1 MAEVRSG
8 SFSTTGYSDSLSPDY
23 YVFSWSL
30 SSQSIVDKTS
40 TITWSV
46 VAAGG
51 STSGYYNTVRERYV
65 TVNGVTKSASDA
77 QVTYNGTTPF
87 SGTTVIKHD
96 SSGKGSFSASCGGAF
111 ERGGSYNSTGSGSW
125 TLPTIARSTTP
136 TFSATSVEMGK
147 SVTITITPAT
157 SSFKHKVTYAFGT
170 LTEQTS
176 GVSIGS
182 NFSAAGNVTVT
193 FTPPTSLGS
202 QIPTATS
209 GTCTVT
215 TYTYTSTGALVGSV
229 TNSITLTIPSYTPT
243 ITSITLTGSNLLSST
258 YVQGKSTVT
267 VNATVGTSYGA
278 TTKSISTV
286 IDGKTYTG
294 FPFTT
299 SVLTSGSKTAQI
311 TFEDTRGKKA
321 TATSSAI
328 TVYDYSLPNISTFTL
343 ARQSDGT
350 TVIATVKGT
359 IASVNS
365 KNAKTVKVTLN
376 GVTNTITASS
386 YTIDATTTFT
396 SVSTDKTFA
405 AKATFTDSYVSV
417 ERESTVPTVAV
428 TMDFYNDG
436 KGIAMGKVAETT
448 DLLDVAWS
456 QRVRK
461 NLTVD
466 GTATVTGKV
475 TAGSVST
482 SGGVS
487 AASVT
492 TTGNATV
499 GGTLGVTG
507 ATSLNKASTITDDVL
522 GILTLKRNHA
532 SNGASIKFQNNTS
545 VLGYIGMTGSANGGL
560 KRWNATDTNTAY
572 TFLDT
577 GNLTNTIKDYITEE
591 GGSGAWWYRKW
602 NNGDMEVFGTLS
614 QTPTSLN
621 NGTNSITASLPVS
634 FVDTSFVVN
643 ITPAKCG
650 LMISAFGDCN
660 SSNDK
665 THTVNSFILSYKYN
679 YSTAYTVNFN
689 VTIVGKWK

>member
-8 SFSTTGYSDSLSPDY
+8 SFETTGYSDAYSPDH

-30 SSQSIVDKTS
+30 SSQSIVDNTS

-77 QVTYNGTTPF
+77 QVSYNGTTPF
-87 SGTTVIKHD
+87 SGTSVIKHD
-96 SSGKGSFSASCGGAF
+96 NSGKGSFSASCGGAF
-111 ERGGSYNSTGSGSW
+111 ESGGSYNSTGSGSW

-136 TFSATSVEMGK
+136 TFSATTVEMGK
-147 SVTITITPAT
+147 SITITLNPAT
-157 SSFKHKVTYAFGT
+157 SSFKHKVSYSFGS
-170 LTEQTS
+170 LADQTT

-182 NFSAAGNVTVT
+182 GFSAAGNVTVT

-202 QIPTATS
+202 QIPNVTS
-209 GTCTVT
+209 GVCKVTCS
-215 TYTYTSTGALVGSV
+215 TYTSAGALVGSV
-229 TNSITLTIPSYTPT
+229 TTNVTLTIPSYTPT
-243 ITSITLTGSNLLSST
+243 VTSIALTGNSLLSST

-267 VNATVGTSYGA
+267 VGATVGTSYGA
-278 TTKSISTV
+278 GTKSITTV

-294 FPFTT
+294 LPFTT
-299 SVLTSGSKTAQI
+299 SALTSGSKTAQI
-311 TFEDTRGKKA
+311 TFVDTRDKSV
-321 TATSSAI
+321 TVTSSAI
-328 TVYDYSLPNISTFTL
+328 TVYDYSLPNITDFTL

-365 KNAKTVKVTLN
+365 KNAKTIKVTLN
-376 GVTNTITASS
+376 GVTNTITSSS
-386 YTIDATTTFT
+386 YTISATTTFT
-396 SVSTDKTFA
+396 GISTDKTFA

-428 TMDFYNDG
+428 TLDFLNDG
-436 KGIAMGKVAETT
+436 KGVAFGKVAETT

-461 NLTVD
+461 NLNVD
-466 GTATVTGKV
+466 GTAIVIGNL
-475 TAGSVST
+475 TAGSFST
-482 SGGVS
+482 G
-487 AASVT
+487 
-492 TTGNATV
+492 GNAAVT
-499 GGTLGVTG
+499 GTLGVTG
-507 ATSLNKASTITDDVL
+507 ATTLSKASTISDDVL

-532 SNGASIKFQNNTS
+532 SNGASIKFQNNTA

-577 GNLTNTIKDYITEE
+577 GNLTNTIKDYVIEQGTYSDGWE
-591 GGSGAWWYRKW
+591 YCKW
-602 NNGDMEVFGTLS
+602 ANGRIELWADK
-614 QTPTSLN
+614 
-621 NGTNSITASLPVS
+621 SITFPDPTNMGNYLWRSIYSLDMSSKLKSIISGTCCVQYSGMLPTFSRHSTTLTMGEVVVATSKS
-634 FVDTSFVVN
+634 FTSFTTVVP
-643 ITPAKCG
+643 IY
-650 LMISAFGDCN
+650 I
-660 SSNDK
+660 
-665 THTVNSFILSYKYN
+665 I
-679 YSTAYTVNFN
+679 
-689 VTIVGKWK
+689 GKWK